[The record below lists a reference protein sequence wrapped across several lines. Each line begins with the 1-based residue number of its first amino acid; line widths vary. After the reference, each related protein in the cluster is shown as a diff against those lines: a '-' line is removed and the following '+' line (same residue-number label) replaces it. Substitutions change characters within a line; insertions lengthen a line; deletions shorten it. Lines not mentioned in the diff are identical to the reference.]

1 MYILYLCGGI
11 KIDCFSFSH
20 VEWWLSQCQAFAV
33 PPLSCTYS
41 QICLG
46 PCWVLYSGHWFV
58 SLSLS
63 LQLLQIFI
71 YCCFICSV
79 FFGSKNF
86 LSLYFFLPHEIFE
99 VYFSPKCGRFC
110 ELSFCY
116 WFLTCTVVSKWGL
129 YATDSLKFESC
140 FVASWLVFQLLL
152 EWLRRLCTHR
162 LLGQG
167 RHINIYI
174 YANTCICLRS
184 SIGIVAFKS
193 FLTNFLVFLSVTE
206 DKYNKNINKIMIF
219 FSLSF

>member
-1 MYILYLCGGI
+1 MLFFFPCGAVTVPVPGICCATFVMYI
-11 KIDCFSFSH
+11 FSNM
-20 VEWWLSQCQAFAV
+20 
-33 PPLSCTYS
+33 
-41 QICLG
+41 LG
-46 PCWVLYSGHWFV
+46 SFTLVTG
-58 SLSLS
+58 LSLS

-99 VYFSPKCGRFC
+99 VYFSSKCGRFC

-129 YATDSLKFESC
+129 YATDSLKFENC

-174 YANTCICLRS
+174 YTNTCICLRS
-184 SIGIVAFKS
+184 SLRIVAFKS
-193 FLTNFLVFLSVTE
+193 FLTVIFWFFCQLL
-206 DKYNKNINKIMIF
+206 KISIIKI
-219 FSLSF
+219 SIK